1 LAGELHLNTHGEWA
15 LIHDRQTWS
24 DLITRVGDAP
34 VFQSWGWGEFQRRSG
49 WRPLR
54 FHRINPHSHDVTLAQ
69 VLCRKMPGGI
79 EFAWIPG
86 GPVATRMNGL
96 AEDMKLLYAALEDEV
111 GRCFMRCNVMQ
122 PTTKTEF
129 FARNSFMVRAKRQ
142 VNSRYSVYLQLSG
155 TADEWL
161 TAMSKKHRYYVRQA
175 NKHGIEWSTG
185 TDDASLA
192 TLANLLQQMVSEK
205 QIHIPIYSL
214 EQLKLMRQEL
224 GAAMTVIVGHHN
236 GQAVSGALVVSQ
248 GARAHYLAAATT
260 QHGRT
265 LSAAYGMMFALRNH
279 LMGLGITL
287 FDLGGIAPHDR
298 RASGV
303 DHFKLG
309 FGGETVEYLGEWDA
323 GSRISR
329 TLGNSAVA
337 RIIRGTQR
345 GGTEFFKPADTQWER
360 WEGSDIDWDATVRT
374 CAGASVY
381 QSHRWGKHRQQF
393 GWTPIRMVA
402 RRNGRVVAM
411 IQVQTRRY
419 LSFVGLVWSP
429 GGPVGDLAECGR
441 EMRRAISRAI
451 GARYVVFRLNTMR
464 PYDDG
469 DAAMMSR
476 QGWINSQ
483 ETILSGLSL
492 VYDLTTDA
500 TVRESLSTKNWRHN
514 LKRSLKRPIVAYHW
528 VNPSADE
535 MKNVYDAMHSYKG
548 IEHLAQQNSL
558 SSIQS
563 LISLFGDDCIIV
575 RCDDAEGNML
585 ALRGALVM
593 GDLAW
598 DTFAAATPEGRKSYA
613 SYRAFWELMEICR
626 QRGVR
631 SYDLG
636 GADPINNKG
645 VYDFKQGTGANV
657 VRFLGEWEH
666 SQPPV
671 LGKIVGRRLAA
682 RLG

>member
-1 LAGELHLNTHGEWA
+1 MSDHGDWA
-15 LIHDRQTWS
+15 LINDAAQWS
-24 DLITRVGDAP
+24 ELLARVDEAP

-54 FHRINPHSHDVTLAQ
+54 FHRAGTKDSGSALAQ

-86 GPVATRMNGL
+86 GPVNSNMHDL
-96 AEDMKLLYAALEDEV
+96 AHDMKTLYGALVREV

-122 PTTKTEF
+122 PSTKTEF

-142 VNSRYSVYLQLSG
+142 VNSRYSVYLRLSG
-155 TADEWL
+155 TPDEWL
-161 TAMSKKHRYYVRQA
+161 TSMSKKHRYYVRQA
-175 NKHGIEWSTG
+175 NKHNIVWAVGA
-185 TDDASLA
+185 DDTSLS
-192 TLANLLQQMVSEK
+192 TLAHLLAQMVSEK
-205 QIHIPIYSL
+205 QIDIPVYSL
-214 EQLKLMRQEL
+214 EQLQLMRQEL
-224 GAAMTVIVGHHN
+224 GDAMTVIVGHHE

-248 GARAHYLAAATT
+248 GSRAHYLAAATT

-265 LSAAYGMMFALRNH
+265 LSAAYGMMYALRNH
-279 LMGLGITL
+279 LVSTGISV

-309 FGGETVEYLGEWDA
+309 FGGDTVEYLGEWDA
-323 GSRISR
+323 GTRLSR

-345 GGTEFFKPADTQWER
+345 GGNELLRPAATSWEP
-360 WEGSDIDWDATVRT
+360 WDGTDDEWDVALRT
-374 CAGASVY
+374 CVGASVY

-393 GWTPIRMVA
+393 DWTPVRMVA

-464 PYDDG
+464 PYADSE
-469 DAAMMSR
+469 AAMMSR
-476 QGWINSQ
+476 QGWVNSQ

-492 VYDLTTDA
+492 VYDLTNDA
-500 TVRESLSTKNWRHN
+500 QTREAHSTKNWRHN

-528 VNPSADE
+528 QHPSAE
-535 MKNVYDAMHSYKG
+535 QMKDAYDAMHSYKG
-548 IEHLAQQNSL
+548 IEHLAPQNSL

-563 LISLFGDDCIIV
+563 LITLFGEDCVIV
-575 RCDDAEGNML
+575 RCDDAHGNL
-585 ALRGALVM
+585 IALRGALIM

-613 SYRAFWELMEICR
+613 SYRAFWELMELCR
-626 QRGVR
+626 TRGVR
-631 SYDLG
+631 FYDLG

-645 VYDFKQGTGANV
+645 VYDFKHGTGAQV

-666 SQPPV
+666 SQPPI
-671 LGKIVGRRLAA
+671 LGKIVGRRIAA

>member
-1 LAGELHLNTHGEWA
+1 MIVPDDWSLVDDATEWSTM
-15 LIHDRQTWS
+15 LD
-24 DLITRVGDAP
+24 RVGEAP

-54 FHRINPHSHDVTLAQ
+54 FSRQERSGSHLSLAQ

-86 GPVATRMNGL
+86 GPVTTRMNGL
-96 AEDMKLLYAALEDEV
+96 ADDMRTLNAALEREV

-122 PTTKTEF
+122 SSTKTEF
-129 FARNSFMVRAKRQ
+129 FAQNSFMVRAKRQ
-142 VNSRYSVYLQLSG
+142 VNSRYSVYLRLTCSS
-155 TADEWL
+155 DEWL
-161 TAMSKKHRYYVRQA
+161 AGMSKKHRYYVKQA
-175 NKHGIEWSTG
+175 NKQGIQWTVDSG
-185 TDDASLA
+185 DVSLA
-192 TLANLLQQMVSEK
+192 TLATLLQQMVTEK

-224 GAAMTVIVGHHN
+224 GDAMTVIVGHH
-236 GQAVSGALVVSQ
+236 GDRPVSGALVLSQ

-279 LMGLGITL
+279 LASAGVSL

-329 TLGNSAVA
+329 ALGNSAVA

-345 GGTEFFKPADTQWER
+345 GGNEFAKPADTRWER
-360 WEGSDIDWDATVRT
+360 WDGSDEQWDAIVRT
-374 CAGASVY
+374 SEGASVY
-381 QSHRWGKHRQQF
+381 QTQRWGKHRQQF
-393 GWTPIRMVA
+393 DWTPVRMVA
-402 RRNGRVVAM
+402 HRNGRVVAM

-419 LSFVGLVWSP
+419 LSVVGLVWSP
-429 GGPVGDLAECGR
+429 GGPIGDLAECGR
-441 EMRRAISRAI
+441 EMRRAISREI
-451 GARYVVFRLNTMR
+451 GARSVVFRLNAMR
-464 PYDDG
+464 PYADR
-469 DAAMMSR
+469 DAAMLSR
-476 QGWINSQ
+476 QGWVNSQ

-492 VYDLTTDA
+492 VYDLSEDSNS
-500 TVRESLSTKNWRHN
+500 RESSLTKNWRHN
-514 LKRSLKRPIVAYHW
+514 LRRSLKRPITAYHW
-528 VNPSADE
+528 QNPLADE
-535 MKNVYDAMHSYKG
+535 MKSVYDAMHSYKG

-558 SSIQS
+558 DSIQS
-563 LISLFGDDCIIV
+563 LISLFGDDCVIV
-575 RCDDAEGNML
+575 RCDDEHGNML

-593 GDLAW
+593 GNLAW

-626 QRGVR
+626 ARGVR
-631 SYDLG
+631 HYDLG

-645 VYDFKQGTGANV
+645 VYDFKQGTGADV

-666 SQPPV
+666 SQPPI
-671 LGKIVGRRLAA
+671 LGKIVGRRIAA